1 MLAELKYAE
10 NVVADRMIAP
20 NLITEV
26 MYLTYLILKNIY
38 LIPR

>member
-26 MYLTYLILKNIY
+26 ILRLSI
-38 LIPR
+38 